1 MLSMSWSWYLISGAV
16 GFGWT
21 EALLNIQ
28 NKSTNMEDYQIY
40 EKNILRGKIQKSEGN
55 SSSET

>member
-16 GFGWT
+16 VLGWT
-21 EALLNIQ
+21 EGEAPLNIQ
-28 NKSTNMEDYQIY
+28 NKSTNKEDYQ
-40 EKNILRGKIQKSEGN
+40 NILRGKIHKSKGN